1 MHNEVD
7 KHIEETQLKGQ
18 IRDFVVS
25 EASEETDEKSYTIR
39 RSVVRNIAVACIAV
53 LFFLLLPSTLSNG
66 EKATMTGNRIDTNLL
81 TAIMP
86 KEVTIGNAA
95 NHITKDMTKK
105 AFEAVKEEKIA
116 EKSSSSEVEE
126 TNTLAKSYYSIVL
139 ASRVTRKNASDF
151 VALLHHKGYDE
162 AKVLTQRNRTK
173 VIYGQYDSEEDA
185 RKVVNKLHQK
195 ADFSDCWIN
204 HIK

>member
-1 MHNEVD
+1 M
-7 KHIEETQLKGQ
+7 QQ
-18 IRDFVVS
+18 ITLQKR
-25 EASEETDEKSYTIR
+25 EQEK
-39 RSVVRNIAVACIAV
+39 IAKR
-53 LFFLLLPSTLSNG
+53 L
-66 EKATMTGNRIDTNLL
+66 
-81 TAIMP
+81 
-86 KEVTIGNAA
+86 
-95 NHITKDMTKK
+95 
-105 AFEAVKEEKIA
+105 KEEKIA
-116 EKSSSSEVEE
+116 EKSSLSEVEE
-126 TNTLAKSYYSIVL
+126 TNTPAKSYYSIVL

-195 ADFSDCWIN
+195 ADFSDCWII